1 MFGASLAQEGF
12 TRLQVSFIC
21 RPDSEHGAIASIS
34 AHVVEVLAAA
44 ALQPH

>member
-1 MFGASLAQEGF
+1 VFGASLAQEAI

-21 RPDSEHGAIASIS
+21 RPDSEHGAIASIF
-34 AHVVEVLAAA
+34 AQVVEVLAAA